1 VVWGWWTLKDWLK
14 ALFSETAFTAWWI
27 LSGLSTLSTF
37 FLPGWSGKPRLVSA
51 ISLGLGFA
59 WANYRVFEKQES
71 RISTLNSNLATQ
83 QARTSQLRIT
93 PDNGSRY
100 ILSPATNVRNADF
113 NGGYF
118 EFHLMVENT
127 GRRNS
132 TVDRYQVEIMEL
144 QETFTNLQPQ
154 EGRNGVQGR
163 HCQHGMAPN
172 RILSRTGVVR
182 INAESATDHGTLLFF
197 LPGINTEKFVNAGLT
212 MHGEQRQFGTLRC
225 CLTLTD
231 TTNSDATGDFELVE
245 A

>member
-1 VVWGWWTLKDWLK
+1 MKAWLK
-14 ALFSETAFTAWWI
+14 ALLSETVFSVWWI

-51 ISLGLGFA
+51 VSLGLGFA
-59 WANYRVFEKQES
+59 WANYRVFQKKES
-71 RISTLNSNLATQ
+71 RISKLNADLATY

-100 ILSPATNVRNADF
+100 ILSPVATVRNADF

-132 TVDRYQVEIMEL
+132 TVDRYQVEIVEL
-144 QETFTNLQPQ
+144 RETFTNLQPQ
-154 EGRNGVQGR
+154 EGQHGVQGR
-163 HCQHGMAPN
+163 HCQQGMAPN

-182 INAESATDHGTLLFF
+182 IDAESATDHGTLLFF
-197 LPGINTEKFVNAGLT
+197 IPGINAERFVNAGMT
-212 MHGEQRQFGTLRC
+212 MHGEQRQFSPLRC
-225 CLTLTD
+225 RLTLTD
-231 TTNSDATGDFELVE
+231 TTNSTTTGDFELVE